1 MRTLKFKRA
10 VAMKKLVLTGGPCSG
25 KSTAIS
31 FLREKLSEQGFEV
44 ICVPEVATIV
54 IGAGVSPAHLSL
66 EDILIF
72 QEKILKTQIHLEN
85 MFADFLKMRGND
97 DEKRVLI
104 CDRGCMD
111 VKAYVSSKQLRIIF
125 KNNDWD
131 KTSLRDQRYDAVF
144 HLITAAEG
152 KEEFYTLENNAAR
165 SETPEQARKLDLK
178 IRKAWLGHPHLRVVD
193 NSTDFDGKLKRL
205 LRSVQQSLGIPVSLE
220 IERKFLLA
228 PWFLQKNIPV
238 PYQEIIIEQCYLEKR
253 GDGMTRRIRKR
264 WQKHSDS
271 VFYLTEK
278 RSTGNARVRVETEK
292 HITAKQ
298 YQALKQEADQ
308 TRDIIGKQRLC
319 FLWKNQYFELDVFLE
334 PEKLRGLSVLEIEL
348 TEEND
353 KVELPD
359 FLKIQREITEDESF
373 SNSSLARKDYDFKSA

>member
-1 MRTLKFKRA
+1 MKRI
-10 VAMKKLVLTGGPCSG
+10 VLTGGPCSG

-54 IGAGVSPAHLSL
+54 IGAGVSPAHLSP

-72 QEKILKTQIHLEN
+72 QEKILKTQIHSEN
-85 MFADFLKMRGND
+85 MFADFLKMRGGD

-111 VKAYVSSKQLRIIF
+111 VKAYVSPKQLRIIL

-131 KTSLRDQRYDAVF
+131 ETSLRDQRYDAVF

-178 IRKAWLGHPHLRVVD
+178 TRKAWLGHSHLRVID
-193 NSTDFDGKLKRL
+193 NSTDFEGKLKRL
-205 LRSVQQSLGIPVSLE
+205 LRSVQRSLGIPVSLE

-228 PWFLQKNIPV
+228 PWFSQKDIPV
-238 PYQEIIIEQCYLEKR
+238 PYKEILIQQRYLEKHS
-253 GDGMTRRIRKR
+253 DGMTRRIRER
-264 WQKHSDS
+264 WQKRSDP
-271 VFYLTEK
+271 VFYLTQK
-278 RSTGNARVRVETEK
+278 RSTENPGARIEIEK

-298 YQALKQEADQ
+298 YQALKKEADP
-308 TRDIIGKQRLC
+308 TKDVIGKQRLC

-334 PEKLRGLSVLEIEL
+334 PERLRGLSVLEIEL

-373 SNSSLARKDYDFKSA
+373 SNSSLARKDCSFKSA